1 MEAINSFFLEIS
13 STQRALI
20 LALGISFFWLLEGII
35 PFRILSYNK
44 FKHAITNILLTLTTI
59 LINFSLA
66 FLIVKTSDFVYINK
80 FGMFSYFGI
89 DGITRFIITIFILDL
104 VGAYFAHLFQHK
116 ISFLWPIHAVHHS
129 DESVDTTT
137 ANRHHPIESFVRFFF
152 TLIAIFISESSIAM
166 VFLYQSLSV
175 AFSQF
180 NHANINISKKF
191 DYLISLVFISPNMHK
206 VHHHYKMPYTDSNYG
221 NIFSFWDRL
230 FGTYMKLDLE
240 KIRYGIDDDYDDQN
254 NFWKVIKRPFR
265 KV

>member
-1 MEAINSFFLEIS
+1 MANRKITQLTELTAPAATDVFPIIDISEGVNS
-13 STQRALI
+13 
-20 LALGISFFWLLEGII
+20 
-35 PFRILSYNK
+35 NK
-44 FKHAITNILLTLTTI
+44 NKKITLTTI

-80 FGMFSYFGI
+80 FGMFSYLGI
-89 DGITRFIITIFILDL
+89 DGITRFIITILILDL

-180 NHANINISKKF
+180 NHANINISEKV
-191 DYLISLVFISPNMHK
+191 DYLISLVFVSPNMHK

-221 NIFSFWDRL
+221 NIFSLWDRL
-230 FGTYMKLDLE
+230 FGTYMNLDLK

-254 NFWKVIKRPFR
+254 NFWNVIKRPFR

>member
-89 DGITRFIITIFILDL
+89 DGIIRFIITILILDL

-116 ISFLWPIHAVHHS
+116 ISFLWLIHAVHHS
-129 DESVDTTT
+129 DESVDTTC
-137 ANRHHPIESFVRFFF
+137 
-152 TLIAIFISESSIAM
+152 L
-166 VFLYQSLSV
+166 LYT
-175 AFSQF
+175 
-180 NHANINISKKF
+180 
-191 DYLISLVFISPNMHK
+191 SPS
-206 VHHHYKMPYTDSNYG
+206 PR
-221 NIFSFWDRL
+221 DR
-230 FGTYMKLDLE
+230 G
-240 KIRYGIDDDYDDQN
+240 
-254 NFWKVIKRPFR
+254 
-265 KV
+265 

>member
-1 MEAINSFFLEIS
+1 
-13 STQRALI
+13 
-20 LALGISFFWLLEGII
+20 
-35 PFRILSYNK
+35 
-44 FKHAITNILLTLTTI
+44 
-59 LINFSLA
+59 
-66 FLIVKTSDFVYINK
+66 
-80 FGMFSYFGI
+80 MFSYFGI
-89 DGITRFIITIFILDL
+89 DGITRFIITILILDL

-180 NHANINISKKF
+180 NHANINISEKV
-191 DYLISLVFISPNMHK
+191 DYLISLVFVSPNMHK

-240 KIRYGIDDDYDDQN
+240 KIRYGIDDDYDDHN

>member
-20 LALGISFFWLLEGII
+20 LTLGISFFWLLEGII

-89 DGITRFIITIFILDL
+89 DGITRFIITILILDL

-166 VFLYQSLSV
+166 VFLYQSFSV

-180 NHANINISKKF
+180 NHANINISEKV
-191 DYLISLVFISPNMHK
+191 DYLISLVFVSPNMHK

-221 NIFSFWDRL
+221 NIFSLWDRL
-230 FGTYMKLDLE
+230 FGTYMNLDLE

>member
-80 FGMFSYFGI
+80 FGMFSYLGI
-89 DGITRFIITIFILDL
+89 DGITRFIITILILDL

-180 NHANINISKKF
+180 NHANINISEKV
-191 DYLISLVFISPNMHK
+191 DYLISLVFVSPNMHK

-221 NIFSFWDRL
+221 NIFSLWDRL
-230 FGTYMKLDLE
+230 FGTYTNLDLE